1 MIVPVNAALSA
12 WAKQQL
18 NPRIHVTK
26 KFFDISFLLN
36 ARLNHANLKTT
47 LKRRPVIE
55 YSTDIVETLSARRCG
70 AESAVFRLT
79 RLSWSFRHRPSL
91 SRANSRIRR
100 GLRPAPHYADA
111 EFIEARRFGLS
122 SASVPNQSSTTQTV
136 LE

>member
-47 LKRRPVIE
+47 IKRMPVIE
-55 YSTDIVETLSARRCG
+55 YSTDRYQPADVAQS
-70 AESAVFRLT
+70 
-79 RLSWSFRHRPSL
+79 RP
-91 SRANSRIRR
+91 
-100 GLRPAPHYADA
+100 
-111 EFIEARRFGLS
+111 S
-122 SASVPNQSSTTQTV
+122 SASHA
-136 LE
+136 